1 MRTSS
6 TRLLIARMIKAI
18 HFLKIASERLRKLGT
33 ILNKDPD
40 DRTEE
45 EKSFLQENSC
55 FIPVVESRIVKQCEI
70 RRRAEEI
77 EDELSVVRN
86 KIDRLVRLIN
96 ESSHTIVYTGAGIST
111 ASSIPDYRGP
121 NGVWTQLNKN
131 KSPLK
136 TQDLALSV
144 PSYTHMALARLVKCG
159 IVKHVLSQNC
169 DGLHL
174 RSGLP
179 IERLSEIHGSMFVE
193 VCPMCKK
200 MHYRDFDVTERTSV
214 RHHRTGRFCVDC
226 KQLDRVD
233 DKSADCELIDTIVHF
248 GEKGHLDYPL
258 NWSGAMENVHKTDLI
273 ICLGSSLKVLKNYS
287 CLWPKKT
294 AKRKLNLAIV
304 NLQWTPKD
312 HAASLKINSKC
323 DLVMKKL
330 MDKLNLKVE
339 AYAKERDRLQQL
351 YIPLKDDE
359 RLTCNRF
366 QLFSTNIKNEIE
378 SPTEIVPG
386 WYGKGLKRLK
396 T

>member
-1 MRTSS
+1 
-6 TRLLIARMIKAI
+6 MIKTI
-18 HFLKIASERLRKLGT
+18 HFLKIASDRLRKLGT
-33 ILNKDPD
+33 ILNKDAD

-45 EKSFLQENSC
+45 ERHFLQENSC

-77 EDELSVVRN
+77 EDEQSLLN
-86 KIDRLVRLIN
+86 EKIERLVRLIN
-96 ESSHTIVYTGAGIST
+96 ESSHVIVYTGAGIST

-121 NGVWTQLNKN
+121 NGVWTQLSKN

-144 PSYTHMALARLVKCG
+144 PSYTHMALAKLVKCG

-179 IERLSEIHGSMFVE
+179 VERLSEIHGCMFVE
-193 VCPMCKK
+193 VCPSCKK
-200 MHYRDFDVTERTSV
+200 LHYRDFDVTERTGV

-226 KQLDRVD
+226 RQLD
-233 DKSADCELIDTIVHF
+233 DKTADYELIDTIVHF

-258 NWSGAMENVHKTDLI
+258 NWSGAAENVQKTDLI

-323 DLVMKKL
+323 DLVMQQL
-330 MDKLNLKVE
+330 MDKLNLEVDV
-339 AYAKERDRLQQL
+339 YDQERDPLKEL
-351 YIPLKDDE
+351 YIPLEDAE
-359 RLTCNRF
+359 RLTCRRF
-366 QLFSTNIKNEIE
+366 QLFSTNIKNETE